1 MVFPDLFQF
10 HQLAIERTCEG
21 LACGRARWHWSRPSN
36 EKVYFPNSLLSMK
49 AISNYYRSPDQGD
62 AIEFQIVMSTPV
74 EKLGFLKERMQ
85 RYIEGLPQFWYPDFR
100 IICDKIQD
108 SNKMNMNIWMRH
120 RLNFQ
125 DGGERFQRRSNM
137 LMYLKQQLEDLGIG
151 YHLPQQQVMV
161 TGIPLLPSPIV
172 A

>member
-1 MVFPDLFQF
+1 
-10 HQLAIERTCEG
+10 
-21 LACGRARWHWSRPSN
+21 
-36 EKVYFPNSLLSMK
+36 MK

-62 AIEFQIVMSTPV
+62 AIEFQIIMSTPV
-74 EKLGFLKERMQ
+74 EKLGVLKERMQ

-151 YHLPQQQVMV
+151 YHLPTQQITV
-161 TGIPLLPSPIV
+161 TGIPFHPAPSV